1 MKSSATKTA
10 PRENQTADPRWAAVL
25 ERDARQ
31 DGRFV
36 YAVASTGV
44 YCRPSCPSRRPRR
57 ENVAFFAAAEEAER
71 AGYRACR
78 RCAPK
83 SAAAPAEQTVR
94 QACAY
99 LEAHLDAGIDR
110 PVTLATLGREVGM
123 SPFHL
128 QRLFKRVTGVSPK
141 EYVSARR
148 VERLKSRLQQGDG
161 VADATYEAGYGSGS
175 RVYEQADAELGM
187 TPATYKRG
195 GLGMQIRYGTTASPL
210 GRLLVAVSERGVC
223 AVTLG
228 DSDAELEAALRN
240 EYPRARIEPG
250 AAAGPAAGDSRLEE
264 WLGAVVRHLEGSQPS
279 LALPLDVQATAFQ
292 RRVWQALQE
301 IPYGA
306 TRSYGEI
313 AASLGQPQ
321 ASRAVAQACAT
332 NRVALVVPCHRV
344 VRGDFAATGEAGG
357 YRWGAERKQ
366 RLLEREREA
375 SGTA

>member
-1 MKSSATKTA
+1 MDALRMTEQTTSAARDT
-10 PRENQTADPRWAAVL
+10 RWAAVL
-25 ERDARQ
+25 ERDSRQ

-36 YAVASTGV
+36 YAVSSTGV

-57 ENVAFFAAAEEAER
+57 ENVEFFSGPEEAER
-71 AGYRACR
+71 AGFRACR

-83 SAAAPAEQTVR
+83 SSMAPAARTVQR
-94 QACAY
+94 ACAY
-99 LEAHLDAGIDR
+99 LDSHLDE
-110 PVTLATLGREVGM
+110 PVTLAALGDALGV
-123 SPFHL
+123 SPYHL
-128 QRLFKRVTGVSPK
+128 QRMFKRVTGVSPK

-148 VERLKSRLQQGDG
+148 VERLKGRLQQGDG

-175 RVYEQADAELGM
+175 RVYEQADATLGM

-195 GLGMQIRYGTTASPL
+195 GTGVTIRYGTAASPL

-228 DSDAELEAALRN
+228 DSDAALEEALRR
-240 EYPRARIEPG
+240 EYPRARIERG
-250 AAAGPAAGDSRLEE
+250 ADRTETGGQLED
-264 WLGAVVRHLEGSQPS
+264 WLGAVVRHLEGAQPS
-279 LALPLDVQATAFQ
+279 LALPIDVQATAFQ

-313 AASLGQPQ
+313 AAAIGQP
-321 ASRAVAQACAT
+321 AAARAVARACAS

-344 VRGDFAATGEAGG
+344 VPGDFQNRGEAGG
-357 YRWGAERKQ
+357 YRWGADRKR
-366 RLLEREREA
+366 RLLEHEREA
-375 SGTA
+375 TPA

>member
-1 MKSSATKTA
+1 MEALTTT
-10 PRENQTADPRWAAVL
+10 EMTEMTEQTEIRTGDPRWAAVL
-25 ERDARQ
+25 ERDTRQ

-57 ENVAFFAAAEEAER
+57 ENVAFFSAPEEAER

-83 SAAAPAEQTVR
+83 SSMAPAERTVQR
-94 QACAY
+94 ACAY
-99 LEAHLDAGIDR
+99 LEAHLDE
-110 PVTLATLGREVGM
+110 PVTLSALGHEVGM
-123 SPFHL
+123 SPYHL
-128 QRLFKRVTGVSPK
+128 QRMFKRVTGVSPK
-141 EYVSARR
+141 EFVSARR
-148 VERLKSRLQQGDG
+148 IERLKGRLQQGDG

-175 RVYEQADAELGM
+175 RVYERADAQLGM

-195 GLGMQIRYGTTASPL
+195 GNGVTIRYGTADSPL

-228 DSDAELEAALRN
+228 DSDAYLEEALRR
-240 EYPRARIEPG
+240 EYPRARIERAETG
-250 AAAGPAAGDSRLEE
+250 TGDEKLEE
-264 WLGAVVRHLEGSQPS
+264 WLGAIVRHLDGAEPS
-279 LALPLDVQATAFQ
+279 LALPIDVQATAFQ

-301 IPYGA
+301 IPFGA

-313 AASLGQPQ
+313 AAAIGQPQ
-321 ASRAVAQACAT
+321 AARAVARACAS

-344 VRGDFAATGEAGG
+344 VPGDFGTGGRSGG
-357 YRWGAERKQ
+357 YRWGAERKR
-366 RLLEREREA
+366 RLLERERA
-375 SGTA
+375 GSTPA

>member
-1 MKSSATKTA
+1 MHTLPKEMEMTA
-10 PRENQTADPRWAAVL
+10 QRETQTADPRWTAVL
-25 ERDARQ
+25 ERDTRQ

-36 YAVASTGV
+36 YAVATTGV
-44 YCRPSCPSRRPRR
+44 FCRPSCPSRRPRR
-57 ENVAFFAAAEEAER
+57 ENVELFSGPEEAER

-83 SAAAPAEQTVR
+83 SAVAPAERMVR
-94 QACAY
+94 EACAY
-99 LEAHLDAGIDR
+99 LEAHLDE
-110 PVTLATLGREVGM
+110 PVTLETLGREIGV

-128 QRLFKRVTGVSPK
+128 QRMFKRVTGVSPK
-141 EYVSARR
+141 AYVNARR
-148 VERLKSRLQQGDG
+148 VERLKARLQQGDG

-175 RVYEQADAELGM
+175 RVYEQADAQLGM

-195 GLGMQIRYGTTASPL
+195 GPGVTIRYGTTETPL

-228 DSDAELEAALRN
+228 DSDGGLEAALRR
-240 EYPRARIEPG
+240 EYPQARIER
-250 AAAGPAAGDSRLEE
+250 AQERDERLEE
-264 WLGAVVRHLEGSQPS
+264 WLGAVVRHLGGSQPS
-279 LALPLDVQATAFQ
+279 LALPIDVQATAFQ

-313 AASLGQPQ
+313 AAAIGQPQ
-321 ASRAVAQACAT
+321 ASRAVARACAS

-344 VRGDFAATGEAGG
+344 VRGDFATSGEAGG
-357 YRWGAERKQ
+357 YRWGAERKR
-366 RLLEREREA
+366 RLLEQEREA
-375 SGTA
+375 SGPA

>member
-1 MKSSATKTA
+1 
-10 PRENQTADPRWAAVL
+10 VL

-36 YAVASTGV
+36 YAVATTGV

-57 ENVAFFAAAEEAER
+57 ENVAFFSGPEAAEG

-78 RCAPK
+78 RCAPE
-83 SAAAPAEQTVR
+83 SSLAPAERTVQR
-94 QACAY
+94 ACAY
-99 LEAHLDAGIDR
+99 LEAHLDE
-110 PVTLATLGREVGM
+110 PVTLEALGREIGV
-123 SPFHL
+123 SPYHL
-128 QRLFKRVTGVSPK
+128 QKMFKRMTGVSPK

-148 VERLKSRLQQGDG
+148 MERLKGRLQQGDG

-175 RVYEQADAELGM
+175 RVYEQANAQLGM

-195 GLGMQIRYGTTASPL
+195 GTGVTIRYGTAGSPL

-228 DSDAELEAALRN
+228 DSDAALEEALRR
-240 EYPRARIEPG
+240 EYPRARIER
-250 AAAGPAAGDSRLEE
+250 AEAGTVDENLEA
-264 WLGAVVRHLEGSQPS
+264 WLGAIVRHLEGAQPS
-279 LALPLDVQATAFQ
+279 LALPIDVQATAFQ

-313 AASLGQPQ
+313 AAAIGQPR
-321 ASRAVAQACAT
+321 ASRAVARACAS
-332 NRVALVVPCHRV
+332 NRVALVIPCHRV
-344 VRGDFAATGEAGG
+344 VPGDFTASGGAGAAGG
-357 YRWGAERKQ
+357 YRWGAERKR
-366 RLLEREREA
+366 RLLESERNHA
-375 SGTA
+375 

>member
-1 MKSSATKTA
+1 MEALAMTEQRTQ
-10 PRENQTADPRWAAVL
+10 ETGDPRWAAVL

-36 YAVASTGV
+36 YAVKSTGV

-57 ENVAFFAAAEEAER
+57 ENVAFFGAPEEAER

-78 RCAPK
+78 RCAPR
-83 SAAAPAEQTVR
+83 SSMAPAARTVQR
-94 QACAY
+94 ACAY
-99 LEAHLDAGIDR
+99 LDAHLDE
-110 PVTLATLGREVGM
+110 PVTLEALGRAVGV
-123 SPFHL
+123 SPYHL
-128 QRLFKRVTGVSPK
+128 QKTFKRVTGVSPK

-148 VERLKSRLQQGDG
+148 VERLKGRLQQGDG

-175 RVYEQADAELGM
+175 RVYERSDAQLGM

-195 GLGMQIRYGTTASPL
+195 GLGMTIRYGTAASPL

-228 DSDAELEAALRN
+228 DSDAALEAALRR
-240 EYPRARIEPG
+240 EYPRARIER
-250 AAAGPAAGDSRLEE
+250 AQAGGESGDAPLEE
-264 WLGAVVRHLEGSQPS
+264 QIGAIIRHLEGTQPS
-279 LALPLDVQATAFQ
+279 LALPIDVQATAFQ

-306 TRSYGEI
+306 TRSYGEV
-313 AASLGQPQ
+313 AAAIGQPQ
-321 ASRAVAQACAT
+321 AARAVAQACAT

-344 VRGDFAATGEAGG
+344 VRGDFATSGEAGG
-357 YRWGAERKQ
+357 YRWGAERKR
-366 RLLEREREA
+366 RLLEREREGSRQA
-375 SGTA
+375 RA

>member
-1 MKSSATKTA
+1 MTEQRTQ
-10 PRENQTADPRWAAVL
+10 ETGDPRWAAVL

-36 YAVASTGV
+36 YAVKSTGV

-57 ENVAFFAAAEEAER
+57 ENVAFFGAPEEAER

-78 RCAPK
+78 RCAPR
-83 SAAAPAEQTVR
+83 SSMAPAARTVQR
-94 QACAY
+94 ACAY
-99 LEAHLDAGIDR
+99 LDAHLDE
-110 PVTLATLGREVGM
+110 PVTLEALGRAVGV
-123 SPFHL
+123 SPYHL
-128 QRLFKRVTGVSPK
+128 QKTFKRVTGVSPK

-148 VERLKSRLQQGDG
+148 VERLKGRLQQGDG

-175 RVYEQADAELGM
+175 RVYERSDAQLGM

-195 GLGMQIRYGTTASPL
+195 GLGMTIRYGTAASPL

-228 DSDAELEAALRN
+228 DSDAALEAALRR
-240 EYPRARIEPG
+240 EYPRARIER
-250 AAAGPAAGDSRLEE
+250 AQAGGESGDAPLEE
-264 WLGAVVRHLEGSQPS
+264 QIGAIIRHLEGTQPS
-279 LALPLDVQATAFQ
+279 LALPIDVQATAFQ

-306 TRSYGEI
+306 TRSYGEV
-313 AASLGQPQ
+313 AAAIGQPQ
-321 ASRAVAQACAT
+321 AARAVAQACAT

-344 VRGDFAATGEAGG
+344 VRGDFATSGEAGG
-357 YRWGAERKQ
+357 YRWGAERKR
-366 RLLEREREA
+366 RLLEREREGSRQA
-375 SGTA
+375 RA